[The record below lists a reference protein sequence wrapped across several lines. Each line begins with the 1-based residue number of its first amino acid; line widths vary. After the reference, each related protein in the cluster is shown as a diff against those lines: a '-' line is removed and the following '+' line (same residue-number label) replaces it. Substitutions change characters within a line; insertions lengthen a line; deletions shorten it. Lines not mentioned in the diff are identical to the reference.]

1 MKAMIRMVRQR
12 RTLPVLLTALLV
24 VFGACGDK
32 ETETGVQ
39 PIGGSKPGPRLTIVS
54 GSENKGL
61 EPLVREFA
69 RKEGADI
76 RMAYMGSIDMT
87 LMLADQGAAME
98 YDAVWP
104 ANSIWITLG
113 DRNKVVKQA
122 ESIMRSPVVLGIKKP
137 AAERLGWTDK
147 DITISDI
154 LEATEAGR
162 LRFAMTSATQS
173 NSGASA
179 YLGFLY
185 AMAGAEEVLRME
197 DLQDPQVQEKV
208 KKLLSRVDR
217 SSGSSGWLKEALVD
231 HYDRFQGMFNYE
243 AMIIEANRQ
252 LVRKGREPL
261 YAVYPT
267 DGIMI
272 ADSPLGYVDK
282 GDPAKEALFRK
293 LQTFLLSDAVQDE
306 ILRQGRRTGLIGI
319 QVDKVDKA
327 VFNPAWGIDIERI
340 ISPVPTPSEPVIR
353 EALELYQTVLRKPSI
368 TAYVLDVS
376 GSMKGRGINDL
387 KAAMTTLLDPDQA
400 KRYMLQPSP
409 KDVHIIIPFNSA
421 PLRGLR
427 AEGNSPEVL
436 GRLLGFVQGLSSGG
450 GTNIYQAAVKALEV
464 ISREKNVED
473 YFPAVILMTDG
484 KSSGAVGELQ
494 AAMSRLP
501 MGSDIPIFSITF
513 GEADESQLR
522 EISEISVGRVFP
534 GHDLVKAFRNA
545 KGYN

>member
-1 MKAMIRMVRQR
+1 MKSMTWRRRAVLVLAAAAMM
-12 RTLPVLLTALLV
+12 A
-24 VFGACGDK
+24 FGACGEK

-39 PIGGSKPGPRLTIVS
+39 PINGSKSGPQLTILS

-76 RMAYMGSIDMT
+76 QMVYMGSIDMT
-87 LMLADQGAAME
+87 LLLTEQGADME

-113 DRNKVVKQA
+113 DQNKLVKQA

-137 AAERLGWTDK
+137 VVERLGWIDK
-147 DITISDI
+147 QVGISDI
-154 LEATEAGR
+154 LKATEAGL

-185 AMAGAEEVLRME
+185 AMAGAEDVLQME
-197 DLQDPQVQEKV
+197 DLNDPDVRAKV

-217 SSGSSGWLKEALVD
+217 SSGSSGWLKDAMVT

-243 AMIIEANRQ
+243 AMIIEANLE
-252 LVRKGREPL
+252 LVKKGRDPL

-282 GDPAKEALFRK
+282 GDPAKEALFQK
-293 LQTFLLSDAVQDE
+293 LQAYLLSDAVQNE
-306 ILRQGRRTGLIGI
+306 IMRQGRRTGLVGI
-319 QVDKVDKA
+319 NLDKVDKA
-327 VFNPAWGIDIERI
+327 VFNPNWGIDIARI

-353 EALELYQTVLRKPSI
+353 EALEVYQIALRKPSI

-376 GSMKGRGINDL
+376 GSMKGSGINDL
-387 KAAMTTLLDPDQA
+387 KAAMTTLLDADQA
-400 KRYMLQPSP
+400 RRYMLQASP
-409 KDVHIIIPFNSA
+409 RDIHIILPFNSV
-421 PLRGLR
+421 PLRGIR
-427 AEGNSPEVL
+427 AQGNSPEIL
-436 GRLLGFVQGLSSGG
+436 GQILGFVQSLSPGG
-450 GTNIYQAAVKALEV
+450 GTDIYKATVKALEV
-464 ISREKNVED
+464 IGQEKNIEE

-484 KSSGAVGELQ
+484 KSSGAIGDLQ

-501 MGSDIPIFSITF
+501 MGSDIPVFSITF
-513 GEADESQLR
+513 GEADETQLR
-522 EISEISVGRVFP
+522 EISEITVGRVFP
-534 GHDLVKAFRNA
+534 GQDLVKAFRNA

>member
-1 MKAMIRMVRQR
+1 MKKIIGQR
-12 RTLPVLLTALLV
+12 SAISVLLGFLM

-32 ETETGVQ
+32 ETEIGVQ
-39 PIGGSKPGPRLTIVS
+39 PVNGSKPGPQLTIVS

-61 EPLVREFA
+61 ESLVREFA

-76 RMAYMGSIDMT
+76 RMAYMGSVDMT
-87 LMLADQGAAME
+87 LMLAEQGAAME

-113 DRNKVVKQA
+113 DRNKVVKHA

-137 AAERLGWTDK
+137 VAERLGWTDRE
-147 DITISDI
+147 ITISDI

-185 AMAGAEEVLRME
+185 AMAGAEEVLQME
-197 DLQDPQVQEKV
+197 DLNDPRVQEKV

-243 AMIIEANRQ
+243 AMIIEANQ
-252 LVRKGREPL
+252 ELVQKGREPL
-261 YAVYPT
+261 YAVYPA

-282 GDPAKEALFRK
+282 GDPEKAALFEK
-293 LQTFLLSDAVQDE
+293 LQAFLLSDRVQEE

-387 KAAMTTLLDPDQA
+387 KAAMTTLLDSDQA

-421 PLRGLR
+421 PLRGIR

-436 GRLLGFVQGLSSGG
+436 GQLLGFVQDLSSGG
-450 GTNIYQAAVKALEV
+450 GTNIYQAAIKALEV
-464 ISREKNVED
+464 ISREENVED

-513 GEADESQLR
+513 GDADESQLR